1 MKKENGPLTTAPKP
15 PAHLPEDARQTWRDT
30 CAYLLDRQLLHA
42 GDLRTIE
49 AFASAAARLRTLET
63 ILNEQGPLTADGK
76 AHPGVSAANG
86 TAAAV
91 AKLAGALGLA
101 PVSRARLSAANRTGG
116 KPPEGAKQWATVL
129 QGGKR

>member
-76 AHPGVSAANG
+76 AHPGVSAANA

-101 PVSRARLSAANRTGG
+101 PVSRARLSGAVRSASGRPAGSDEWLQVLKGG
-116 KPPEGAKQWATVL
+116 KK
-129 QGGKR
+129 